1 MIIRIWSEKVDV
13 WVCIGQCFRHCFG
26 VYKLFIYHVFYV
38 WNGCAMWC
46 LFWWSIVKWMN
57 HEISLRTNVK
67 LDEKVQKNSGINFQ
81 KLRNR
86 FKKNLEFFGCQRIK
100 KKRFEA
106 CRDRTQDLPAAA
118 LTKKKGF
125 KKGMLGAGIEPA
137 TPSYARN
144 ELKGRKGT
152 RGVGI
157 DPTTSALKGGR
168 K

>member
-1 MIIRIWSEKVDV
+1 
-13 WVCIGQCFRHCFG
+13 
-26 VYKLFIYHVFYV
+26 
-38 WNGCAMWC
+38 
-46 LFWWSIVKWMN
+46 MN

-81 KLRNR
+81 KHRNR
-86 FKKNLEFFGCQRIK
+86 FKKNLEIFGCQRIK

-137 TPSYARN
+137 TPIR
-144 ELKGRKGT
+144 EKEKKR
-152 RGVGI
+152 
-157 DPTTSALKGGR
+157 D
-168 K
+168 